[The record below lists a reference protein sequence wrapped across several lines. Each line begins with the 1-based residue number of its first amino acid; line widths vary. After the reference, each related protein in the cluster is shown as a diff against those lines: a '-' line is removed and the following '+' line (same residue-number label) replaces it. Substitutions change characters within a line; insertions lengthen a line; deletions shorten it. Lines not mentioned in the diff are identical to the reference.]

1 MHVFS
6 RLTDLPTHRF
16 PLARHGMTWHDM
28 TTAGQAS
35 AGDLLAVMGASGC
48 GKSTLLKCLSLRDQG
63 FAGGVYLNGAPVD
76 KWYLSLVGFV
86 DQYDLFIPTVTVRE
100 HLVFQA
106 HVRLPQRVP
115 RRAKLARVQ
124 EVLIELNLGHVAES
138 YIGGGKAMVRGLSG
152 GEKRR
157 LSFATEMIP
166 DPHIIIADEATTGL
180 DASMAKSVC
189 RFLRGR
195 ADAGRIVVSSIHQ
208 PSSQTFAAFTHILLL
223 APQGRTAYF
232 GPSARL
238 LEYLSSLGLHCPP
251 YHNLADFAVRCVAI
265 PPDDAP
271 GPGAGAGTGA
281 GPDGMGLQARRVLEL
296 CRRYDDSDLAEANRS
311 WKTDIILALLP
322 ARANDVSTGAG
333 SDGGGG
339 FGLGPRAAPAPFP
352 CLPGGGLALVGGK
365 AGVVTGR
372 EYSAAWVTQFR
383 HSLVRQLQAAI
394 RCVAFACNVYLGIYL
409 SIHLSLP
416 PTRLVWMLTQRTP
429 ICTYMHDD
437 ARAGTAR

>member
-1 MHVFS
+1 V
-6 RLTDLPTHRF
+6 
-16 PLARHGMTWHDM
+16 
-28 TTAGQAS
+28 GQAS
-35 AGDLLAVMGASGC
+35 AGDLVAVMGASGC

-63 FAGGVYLNGAPVD
+63 FRGGVYLNGAPVD

-106 HVRLPQRVP
+106 LVRLPHGVP
-115 RRAKLARVQ
+115 RGAKMARVQ

-138 YIGGGKAMVRGLSG
+138 YVGGGKAMVRGLSG

-157 LSFATEMIP
+157 LSFATEMLS

-232 GPSARL
+232 GPSAGL
-238 LEYLSSLGLHCPP
+238 LEYLGRLGLRCPP

-265 PPDDAP
+265 PPDD
-271 GPGAGAGTGA
+271 GQ
-281 GPDGMGLQARRVLEL
+281 DGVQAQRVMEL
-296 CRRYDDSDLAEANRS
+296 CHTYEASDLAEANRA
-311 WKTDIILALLP
+311 WKTATILALLP
-322 ARANDVSTGAG
+322 GPSPSTAAAAVDLTGGIGQGGA
-333 SDGGGG
+333 
-339 FGLGPRAAPAPFP
+339 LGPRSASFSCLQLPA
-352 CLPGGGLALVGGK
+352 GGLALVGGK

-372 EYSAAWVTQFR
+372 EYSAAWTTQFR
-383 HSLVRQLQAAI
+383 HSLARQLLAAI
-394 RCVAFACNVYLGIYL
+394 RCVTG
-409 SIHLSLP
+409 
-416 PTRLVWMLTQRTP
+416 
-429 ICTYMHDD
+429 D
-437 ARAGTAR
+437 G